1 MILNLQHKNKHKMK
15 RALQILKNKGIING
29 EPTFRAGRQ
38 HLLPLKN
45 KI

>member
-1 MILNLQHKNKHKMK
+1 MLPFFFVKILQYFYRM
-15 RALQILKNKGIING
+15 RQALQILFHKGIING
-29 EPTFRAGRQ
+29 EQ

>member
-1 MILNLQHKNKHKMK
+1 MK
-15 RALQILKNKGIING
+15 RAYQILIHNEIING
-29 EPTFRAGRQ
+29 EQ

>member
-1 MILNLQHKNKHKMK
+1 MLFLFIFVKKSTKMK
-15 RALQILKNKGIING
+15 RALQILPHKGIING
-29 EPTFRAGRQ
+29 EQ